1 MSRSEKTDGAS
12 SPWEH
17 GTVVRVGLLYSTTGY
32 AAAEETS
39 IRQGAILAAEQIND
53 QSDSLGFQLELVLS
67 DYQSDSTQAGRNAV
81 DMLSRDRVDVL
92 VGGYTSAS
100 RVAIVAATEHLDC
113 AYIYPTYF
121 EGLEIQPNVLYT
133 GAVPNQY
140 FETYLQWIFE
150 NLGKKVYVIGSDYV
164 YPRTLSVMIQTLARE
179 AGAQIVADRYVP
191 LGTTELEHIV
201 REICE
206 LQPAVVISNLVGV
219 DSLRSLYHEF
229 HRAGLDSAILPIAA
243 TVTTEFEVSEI
254 GPEYVQGH
262 YMVST
267 YFGSLENAPN
277 QSYVAALKHRFGDA
291 TVPHVAQVGAYNAIW
306 VLAEALRQC
315 AVLTPA
321 AIRTALKKASFGGNP
336 EGWPLVMRDNHH
348 STHGSYIG
356 VAETDGSYTV
366 VMTIPPCDPDP
377 YPPSIVPAE
386 KRPLTT

>member
-1 MSRSEKTDGAS
+1 MSRSETTDGAS
-12 SPWEH
+12 IPREH
-17 GTVVRVGLLYSTTGY
+17 GPVVRVGLLYSTTGY

-39 IRQGAILAAEQIND
+39 IRQGAILAAEQINE

-81 DMLSRDRVDVL
+81 DLLSRDRVDVL

-121 EGLEIQPNVLYT
+121 EGLEIQPNVMYT

-150 NLGKKVYVIGSDYV
+150 TLGKKVYVIGSDYV
-164 YPRTLSVMIQTLARE
+164 YPRTLSVMIQTLAKG

-191 LGTTELEHIV
+191 LGSPDLRHIV
-201 REICE
+201 REISE
-206 LQPAVVISNLVGV
+206 LQPDVVISNLVGV
-219 DSLRSLYHEF
+219 DSLRSLYREL
-229 HRAGLDSAILPIAA
+229 HRAGLDARKLPIAA

-267 YFGSLENAPN
+267 YFGSLENTAN
-277 QSYVAALKHRFGDA
+277 ESYVAALKHRFGDT
-291 TVPHVAQVGAYNAIW
+291 TVPHVAQVGAYNAVW
-306 VLAEALRQC
+306 VLAEALRQS
-315 AVLTPA
+315 AVPTPT
-321 AIRTALKKASFGGNP
+321 AIRAALKNTSFDGNP

-356 VAETDGSYTV
+356 VAEEDGSYAV
-366 VMTIPPCDPDP
+366 VMTTPPCEPDP

-386 KRPLTT
+386 KRPTTT